1 MHSGF
6 WLENLQERDHL
17 GQLGIN
23 RDNVEMD
30 LKEEGWEGVDA
41 MVLARNRNKLWAVV
55 NRVMNFQLA
64 YNAGTS

>member
-17 GQLGIN
+17 GQPGIN

-30 LKEEGWEGVDA
+30 LKEEGWEGVDS
-41 MVLARNRNKLWAVV
+41 MDLARNRNKL
-55 NRVMNFQLA
+55 
-64 YNAGTS
+64 